1 MNKRVVNEM
10 IPYAYEALCKSGITE
25 NGCVDKKFRGQIAS
39 FGAAITMGSLLP
51 AIAVFSD
58 KGSAEVD
65 RQKLMD
71 AVLIVLKE
79 EEICSREINKLFEY
93 ANSSGGDGKVQNE
106 GESKKKENIINASIA
121 LKLAMNLYT
130 LT

>member
-10 IPYAYEALCKSGITE
+10 IPCAYEALCKSGIAE
-25 NGCVDKKFRGQIAS
+25 KGCVDKKFRSQIAS
-39 FGAAITMGSLLP
+39 FGVAITMGSLLP

-79 EEICSREINKLFEY
+79 KDICSRELNKLFEY
-93 ANSSGGDGKVQNE
+93 VNSSGGDGKLQMEEN
-106 GESKKKENIINASIA
+106 KKKENIINASIA

>member
-1 MNKRVVNEM
+1 
-10 IPYAYEALCKSGITE
+10 
-25 NGCVDKKFRGQIAS
+25 
-39 FGAAITMGSLLP
+39 MGSLLP

-79 EEICSREINKLFEY
+79 KDICSRELNKLFEY
-93 ANSSGGDGKVQNE
+93 VNSSGGDGKLQMEEN
-106 GESKKKENIINASIA
+106 KKKENIINASIA

>member
-10 IPYAYEALCKSGITE
+10 IPYAYEALCKSGIVV
-25 NGCVDKKFRGQIAS
+25 NGCVDKKFRSQIAS

-65 RQKLMD
+65 RH

-79 EEICSREINKLFEY
+79 KDFCSREISKLFEY
-93 ANSSGGDGKVQNE
+93 ANPSEGDGKAQNE
-106 GESKKKENIINASIA
+106 EESRKKENIVNASIA

-130 LT
+130 LI

>member
-10 IPYAYEALCKSGITE
+10 IPCAYEALCKSGIAE
-25 NGCVDKKFRGQIAS
+25 KGCVDKKFRSQIAS

-79 EEICSREINKLFEY
+79 KDICSRELNKLFEY
-93 ANSSGGDGKVQNE
+93 VNSSGGDGKLQMEEN
-106 GESKKKENIINASIA
+106 KKKENIINASIA

>member
-10 IPYAYEALCKSGITE
+10 IPYAYEALCKSGIAE
-25 NGCVDKKFRGQIAS
+25 KGCVDKKFRSQIAS

-79 EEICSREINKLFEY
+79 KDICSRELNKLFEY
-93 ANSSGGDGKVQNE
+93 VNSSGGDGKVQIE
-106 GESKKKENIINASIA
+106 ESKKKENIINASIA

>member
-1 MNKRVVNEM
+1 MNKRVVNEL
-10 IPYAYEALCKSGITE
+10 IPYAYEALCKSGIVV
-25 NGCVDKKFRGQIAS
+25 NGCVDKKFRSQIAS

-79 EEICSREINKLFEY
+79 KDFCSREISKLFEY
-93 ANSSGGDGKVQNE
+93 ANPSGRDGKAQNE
-106 GESKKKENIINASIA
+106 EESRKKENIINASIA

>member
-10 IPYAYEALCKSGITE
+10 IPYAYEALCKSGIVV
-25 NGCVDKKFRGQIAS
+25 NGCVDKKFRSQIAS

-71 AVLIVLKE
+71 ILLKE
-79 EEICSREINKLFEY
+79 KDFCSREITKLFEY
-93 ANSSGGDGKVQNE
+93 ANPSEGDGKAQNE
-106 GESKKKENIINASIA
+106 EESRKKENIVNASIA

-130 LT
+130 LI